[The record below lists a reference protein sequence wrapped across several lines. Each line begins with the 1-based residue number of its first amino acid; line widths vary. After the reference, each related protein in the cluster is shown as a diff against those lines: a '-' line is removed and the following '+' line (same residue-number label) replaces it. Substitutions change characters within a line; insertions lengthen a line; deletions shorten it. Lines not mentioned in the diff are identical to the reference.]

1 MMSAPFSGVG
11 LEFMNI
17 PLLLRKFISPT
28 IILRYMQ
35 FKKCEK
41 KLIHCSVQCMSK
53 PSGQYQGIKNTIINS
68 ELVNFLNRDELI
80 DYKCLTEI

>member
-1 MMSAPFSGVG
+1 
-11 LEFMNI
+11 
-17 PLLLRKFISPT
+17 
-28 IILRYMQ
+28 
-35 FKKCEK
+35 
-41 KLIHCSVQCMSK
+41 MSK